1 MKKAILLILQFF
13 LFLCVFLVGS
23 LMNPFKLRWDVTK
36 LSPTSTRYFVPD
48 GLLLMIALYI
58 LILICQV
65 LAKRLRRAGIWTT
78 AAFLLALAVGFLA
91 KFGSATHDLY

>member
-23 LMNPFKLRWDVTK
+23 LMNPFHLRWNVTQ

-48 GLLLMIALYI
+48 GLLLMIAVYI

-65 LAKRLRRAGIWTT
+65 LAKRLSRAGIWTT
-78 AAFLLALAVGFLA
+78 LAFLLALAAGFA
-91 KFGSATHDLY
+91 ARFGSATHDLY

>member
-13 LFLCVFLVGS
+13 LFLIVFLVGS
-23 LMNPFKLRWDVTK
+23 FMNPFHLRWNVTQ

-48 GLLLMIALYI
+48 GLLLMIAVYI
-58 LILICQV
+58 LILICQL

-78 AAFLLALAVGFLA
+78 AAFLLALAAGFMA
-91 KFGSATHDLY
+91 RFGSATHDLY